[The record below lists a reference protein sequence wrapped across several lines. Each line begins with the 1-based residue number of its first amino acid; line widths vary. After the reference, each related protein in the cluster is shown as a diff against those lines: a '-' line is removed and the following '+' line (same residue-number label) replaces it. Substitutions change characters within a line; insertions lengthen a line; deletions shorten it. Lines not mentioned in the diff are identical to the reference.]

1 VDPIAG
7 ILGGDVVGAG
17 FVVEPDPPPVGVGG
31 AVLKEAA
38 AGTSAGST
46 GGNSYGDSSRARR
59 DFFLGGSKEEEGGLL
74 LERRF
79 AAGETAAS
87 LSLSDRVFLPSAS
100 VGNTAV
106 TPMGWTR
113 GGVDL
118 LARPGATGEPDHSNL
133 ATPHLSR
140 WP

>member
-7 ILGGDVVGAG
+7 ILEGDVVGAG
-17 FVVEPDPPPVGVGG
+17 FSVEPDLPRVGMGG

-46 GGNSYGDSSRARR
+46 GGNTCGGSSRVRR

-79 AAGETAAS
+79 VEGETAAS
-87 LSLSDRVFLPSAS
+87 LSLRDRVFLPSAS

-113 GGVDL
+113 GGVCL
-118 LARPGATGEPDHSNL
+118 PARPGVTGEPDHSNL

-140 WP
+140 